1 MMFLILFYIIYF
13 IILIIHFI
21 FVEFIINYFSLIDK
35 IRSGYRHFFY
45 PLGYF
50 FLIFL
55 WLVLIIFIYVIYFH
69 LFLLDLF
76 IIYHI
81 TFFRI
86 LISDALFYFHYIT
99 LNINR
104 IIIKNLICYNSIF
117 LSFHFNFI
125 KNSYSF

>member
-35 IRSGYRHFFY
+35 IRSGYIHFFY

-81 TFFRI
+81 RFFRI

-117 LSFHFNFI
+117 LLFHFNFI